1 MSVTSTNVVVIS
13 NVPDIH
19 GLIDRTRN
27 IDLSTESS
35 KHEAITTMIISGLEA
50 LLQEL
55 GLNVPIPPFP
65 SADVLNIPLDI
76 GRSYFADIL
85 CSLIGCD
92 AATAYNSIQ
101 LPNSV
106 DNGDLAV
113 ILPRLSPGGDSD
125 ALGFTIKQNVWSFLS
140 YYLIERPKGG
150 TNLTYCLSFHNAP
163 SSTFLLLM
171 ECIFESCSN
180 SKRFHVFYFL
190 ISMIAR
196 ASTVAISHLAFA
208 IPLHLTSVVRR

>member
-1 MSVTSTNVVVIS
+1 MSATSTNVVVIS

-19 GLIDRTRN
+19 GLIHGTRN

-35 KHEAITTMIISGLEA
+35 QHEAIATMNISGLEA
-50 LLQEL
+50 LLQKL
-55 GLNVPIPPFP
+55 GLSVPIPPFP

-113 ILPRLSPGGDSD
+113 ILPRLSHGDSE

-140 YYLIERPKGG
+140 YYWIECPKLG
-150 TNLTYCLSFHNAP
+150 TNLTYY
-163 SSTFLLLM
+163 
-171 ECIFESCSN
+171 I
-180 SKRFHVFYFL
+180 
-190 ISMIAR
+190 
-196 ASTVAISHLAFA
+196 
-208 IPLHLTSVVRR
+208 

>member
-1 MSVTSTNVVVIS
+1 MSTTSTNVVVVS

-19 GLIDRTRN
+19 GIIHGTHN
-27 IDLSTESS
+27 INLSAESS
-35 KHEAITTMIISGLEA
+35 QHEAITTRIIDGLEA
-50 LLQEL
+50 LLRVQ

-101 LPNSV
+101 LPNSI

-113 ILPRLSPGGDSD
+113 ILPRISQGADSGE
-125 ALGFTIKQNVWSFLS
+125 LGFKIKQNVWNSSPIIGFECPKWT
-140 YYLIERPKGG
+140 LI
-150 TNLTYCLSFHNAP
+150 
-163 SSTFLLLM
+163 
-171 ECIFESCSN
+171 
-180 SKRFHVFYFL
+180 
-190 ISMIAR
+190 
-196 ASTVAISHLAFA
+196 
-208 IPLHLTSVVRR
+208 